1 MNAITAMVA
10 QMQRARANRPKG
22 DALRSEIARLTR
34 TGTSQREIAH
44 RLGVSRTYVYGV
56 LKDAREQT

>member
-1 MNAITAMVA
+1 MNAIATTVA
-10 QMQRARANRPKG
+10 QLLRVRDNRPKG
-22 DALRSEIARLTR
+22 DALRSEIARLAR

-56 LKDAREQT
+56 LRDAREGV